1 MTQLR
6 FAGLAEQVA
15 DDLRR
20 RIIGG
25 EFEDG
30 ELLPKLDDLIS
41 GYAVSKPTL
50 RDAVRI
56 LEAEGLLTVRRGR
69 SGGSVVHQPTSVNLG
84 YALGLVLAAKRVSVN
99 DVAVALRQ
107 VEPACAALCAAR
119 SDRARTVLP
128 RLRALQKDYLRQVND
143 VETAV
148 AASRRFH
155 EALVEL
161 CGNHSLI
168 AMAGALEGLWSSH
181 ERNWAARAAKA
192 GEVTLADRTAAG
204 ETHQRIIDLIATG
217 RAQAVHELVAEHL
230 AAAQRNPRP
239 AAAVID
245 PTLIRGASVR

>member
-6 FAGLAEQVA
+6 LPGLAEQIA

-25 EFEDG
+25 EFDDG
-30 ELLPKLDDLIS
+30 ELLPKLDDLLA
-41 GYAVSKPTL
+41 GYAVSKPTF

-84 YALGLVLAAKRVSVN
+84 YALGLVLAAQQVTID
-99 DVAVALRQ
+99 DVAAALRH
-107 VEPACAALCAAR
+107 VEPACAALCASR
-119 SDRARTVLP
+119 PDRNRAVLP
-128 RLRALQKDYLRQVND
+128 RLRALQKEYLRHIDD

-148 AASRRFH
+148 AVSRRFH
-155 EALVEL
+155 EALVER

-168 AMAGALEGLWSSH
+168 AMAGALESLWSSH
-181 ERNWAARAAKA
+181 EQDWAARAAKA
-192 GEVTLADRTAAG
+192 GEVALADRTAAG
-204 ETHQRIIDLIATG
+204 ETHQRIIDLIAAG

-230 AAAQRNPRP
+230 ASAQRNPRP
-239 AAAVID
+239 ATAVID
-245 PTLIRGASVR
+245 PTLIRGSVR